1 MLSNFHKLKVD
12 FPSQVDPMVE
22 LEDYHRSIHSLS
34 SEVGKY
40 YIVKTDTVLGFTL
53 VKCESMDREMDCF
66 VGRKFS
72 HMKSK
77 HSDCVIFK
85 DGGVSDSF
93 TTESLVVEISVSEE
107 KNKVLVGK
115 KEVDDIILLLSD

>member
-12 FPSQVDPMVE
+12 FPSQVDPIVE
-22 LEDYHRSIHSLS
+22 LEDYHRCMQSLS

-40 YIVKTDTVLGFTL
+40 YVVKTDTVLGFTL
-53 VKCESMDREMDCF
+53 VKCESVDREMDCF
-66 VGRKFS
+66 MGKKFS
-72 HMKSK
+72 QMKSK
-77 HSDCVIFK
+77 HPDCVIFK

-107 KNKVLVGK
+107 KNRVLVGK